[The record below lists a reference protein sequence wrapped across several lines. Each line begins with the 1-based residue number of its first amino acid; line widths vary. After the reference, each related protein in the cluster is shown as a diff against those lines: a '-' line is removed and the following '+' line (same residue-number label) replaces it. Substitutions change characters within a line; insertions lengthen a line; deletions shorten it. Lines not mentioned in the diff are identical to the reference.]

1 MSVQPHNPGDDG
13 FLKFLVH
20 SPGGHGKT
28 HFLGTAQEDERTY
41 PMALIN
47 FDGGDLTLA
56 GLEMDVYD
64 ARDMQDFTD
73 IFEQLSDPDD
83 PHRSVALDSVS
94 ETQVGGLMAILQE
107 PSISKGGRPG
117 PDTLEQSDWGTILVR
132 MRRLI
137 RELKWL
143 PKHVFFTSLSKT
155 DALPRI
161 GQVLR
166 PSLQGQFADDILGI
180 PDVLA
185 YMALDDVEVDEAH
198 PDGQQRILLLHSN
211 PRFMVK
217 CRTPWGTTVPSE
229 IEDPTVTKLLD
240 ALGYTK

>member
-1 MSVQPHNPGDDG
+1 MSIQPHNPGDDG
-13 FLKFLVH
+13 FLKLLVH

-41 PMALIN
+41 PMAFLN
-47 FDGGDLTLA
+47 FDAGDMTLA
-56 GLEMDVYD
+56 GLEIDVFDVRD
-64 ARDMQDFTD
+64 AQDY
-73 IFEQLSDPDD
+73 EEAYELLSDPATKYK
-83 PHRSVALDSVS
+83 SVGLDSVS
-94 ETQVGGLMAILQE
+94 ETQVGGLLAILDE
-107 PSISKGGRPG
+107 PGISKGGRPG

-137 RELKWL
+137 RHYKWL
-143 PKHVFFTSLSKT
+143 PMHVFMTALSKT

-185 YMALDDVEVDEAH
+185 YLALDDSEEE
-198 PDGQQRILLLHSN
+198 GQEPKRILLLHSN

-229 IEDPTVTKLLD
+229 IENPTVTKLLD